1 MPGAPLTVVYRGR
14 VPHPLRLTG
23 LVAVLV
29 LTGCSA
35 SAPAASQS
43 IAPSP
48 TTTAVTSASPAAS
61 SASPSATTAA
71 STTVAK
77 PTPSPS
83 ATSAPKDTRTAAQR
97 NQPFTVNGIAV
108 VSKKHP
114 INAAYRRASVTSP
127 NGLTKQTQAALTDM
141 VAAARKQG
149 VRILVRSGYRS
160 YALQAQILASKI
172 REYGSETLA
181 RRYNAAPGR
190 SEHQTGLAV
199 DLWDGVT
206 WGVGIRNT
214 RIGKW
219 LWANAWRYG
228 FILRYPNGK
237 EKITGYAFEPWHY
250 RYIGV
255 ADAKRFGANNNL
267 TLEEYLGIA

>member
-1 MPGAPLTVVYRGR
+1 M
-14 VPHPLRLTG
+14 
-23 LVAVLV
+23 
-29 LTGCSA
+29 
-35 SAPAASQS
+35 
-43 IAPSP
+43 
-48 TTTAVTSASPAAS
+48 
-61 SASPSATTAA
+61 
-71 STTVAK
+71 
-77 PTPSPS
+77 
-83 ATSAPKDTRTAAQR
+83 
-97 NQPFTVNGIAV
+97 NGIAV

-114 INAAYRRASVTSP
+114 INAAYRRTSVTSP
-127 NGLTKQTQAALTDM
+127 NGLTKQTRAALTDM

-206 WGVGIRNT
+206 WGVGVRNT
-214 RIGKW
+214 RVGKW

-228 FILRYPNGK
+228 FILRYPRGK
-237 EKITGYAFEPWHY
+237 ENVTGVTYEPWHY
-250 RYIGV
+250 RYVGK
-255 ADAKRFGANNNL
+255 DAAKAIMQAGG
-267 TLEEYLGIA
+267 TLEEYTGAHTA